1 MGGDPRR
8 TPVVRFEA
16 LARLLLPAQPRTP
29 GRVFETDRRFTFDR
43 SAVSGADAIVWGR
56 PPLPSGT
63 PVPELARSALERERA
78 LRALRSDPPEPLVV
92 VGWHRWHP
100 SSIRPGTFRNGLR
113 KALLGGLLVELA
125 PPGGDRPPRPI
136 DDVAL
141 AAGANRR
148 VTAFRPGSGGSAL
161 VVLDDA
167 GGRTVLVRTGLID
180 TPGDPSHSSG
190 ALELLERGEVP
201 LTPRLLGGGEVA
213 SASWTSES
221 MLAGA
226 RPRRVTRSLVAD
238 LAAFCARLPRSGG
251 PATAHTSDAGVIAS
265 VLPGHASAVAA
276 LGDEIGAALD
286 GLPGVMRHGDF
297 WSGNIMS
304 RGGRLSGVID
314 WDAWH
319 PAAVAG
325 TDLLHFLVAEQALRS
340 HRGLGEIWRHRPWS
354 SEEFV
359 AAAVPYWRALGLAPT
374 GEQLEAVGAAW
385 WMGQIANNLARLPHL
400 AHDEKWL
407 ERNVEPVISSLGG

>member
-1 MGGDPRR
+1 MGSDPRR

-16 LARLLLPAQPRTP
+16 LARLLLPTQPPTT
-29 GRVFETDRRFTFDR
+29 GRVLETDRRFTFDR
-43 SAVSGADAIVWGR
+43 SAASGVDALVWGR

-63 PVPELARSALERERA
+63 AGSELLRSALERERS
-78 LRALRSDPPEPLVV
+78 LRALRSDPPESLVV

-100 SSIRPGTFRNGLR
+100 SSMRPGTWRNGLR
-113 KALLGGLLVELA
+113 RTLLGGLLVELA
-125 PPGGDRPPRPI
+125 TPGGDRPPRPI
-136 DDVAL
+136 DEVAL

-148 VTAFRPGSGGSAL
+148 VTALRPGSGGSAL
-161 VVLDDA
+161 VVLDVAD
-167 GGRTVLVRTGLID
+167 GRTVLIRTGLVD

-190 ALELLERGEVP
+190 ALELLEREEVP

-213 SASWTSES
+213 GASWTSES

-226 RPRRVTRSLVAD
+226 RPRRITRSLVVD
-238 LAAFCARLPRSGG
+238 LATFCARLPRSGG
-251 PATAHTSDAGVIAS
+251 PATAPESDAGVIAS
-265 VLPGHASAVAA
+265 ALPGHASAVAA
-276 LGDEIGAALD
+276 LRDAIGAALD
-286 GLPGVMRHGDF
+286 GFPGVLRHGDF

-304 RGGRLSGVID
+304 RRGRLSGVID

-325 TDLLHFLVAEQALRS
+325 TDLLHFLVAERALRS
-340 HRGLGEIWRHRPWS
+340 HRGLGQVWRRRPWS
-354 SEEFV
+354 SEEFG

-374 GEQLEAVGAAW
+374 AEQLEAVGTAW

-400 AHDEKWL
+400 TRDGKWL
-407 ERNVEPVISSLGG
+407 ERNVEPVIGSLGG